1 MGSVPPRPEPAGGR
15 RKVPAVPHPS
25 IRALRP
31 GDAPASV
38 GAPSGTTGRLVA
50 WRGWLAAAI
59 LTFCLSTVPAL
70 AGSGSSEST
79 LVNVADTRGLPPG
92 LSHWIADVYN
102 QSLWLYGLTVVLVMA
117 GMGLAFGL
125 LTDRLVGMLGVHLGR
140 TTHWE

>member
-1 MGSVPPRPEPAGGR
+1 
-15 RKVPAVPHPS
+15 VPHPS
-25 IRALRP
+25 IRSLRP

-38 GAPSGTTGRLVA
+38 GAPSATTGRRA
-50 WRGWLAAAI
+50 GWPGRLAAAI
-59 LTFCLSTVPAL
+59 LTFWLGAVPAL

-92 LSHWIADVYN
+92 ISHWIADVYN

-125 LTDRLVGMLGVHLGR
+125 LTDLLVGRLGIHLGR
-140 TTHWE
+140 TAHHE

>member
-59 LTFCLSTVPAL
+59 LTFCLSTAPAL

-92 LSHWIADVYN
+92 ISHWIADVYN
-102 QSLWLYGLTVVLVMA
+102 QSLWLYGLTVVVVMA
-117 GMGLAFGL
+117 GMGLVLGL